1 MLDKIIIF
9 SIVVIAGIYVFRKLK
24 AEARGE
30 GGCGP
35 NCSDSKKKAC
45 GCSIDFSKFKGK
57 ND

>member
-1 MLDKIIIF
+1 MVDKIII
-9 SIVVIAGIYVFRKLK
+9 SIIVVFAVVYVFRKLK

-35 NCSDSKKKAC
+35 NCSDDKKKSC
-45 GCSIDFSKFKGK
+45 GCTIDFSKFKGK